1 MKYLLTIGLLVP
13 ILTWGQKATV
23 PSKMDFAGIKLK
35 ITEQARR
42 EIQSEVD
49 ALMANAT
56 YFNMKA
62 ERAALYMPIVE
73 RIFAEEGLPD
83 DFKYLAI
90 QESGFISDAVSTSN
104 AVGFWQF
111 KKLTAQEVGL
121 RVDRKIDERQ
131 NIEASTR
138 GAAKYLQ
145 KNNFYFNNWLH
156 ALQAYQMGAGGAMEV
171 LGEKG
176 SGAQSMTIDK
186 KTYWYVKTFL
196 AHKVAFKDALPIAA
210 NNVVPLVE
218 YKDVS
223 GKSLRSIANENNV
236 DYKELVAYNT
246 WVLGQE
252 IPNDKSYT
260 VVMPGTGKRSQ
271 HLVSSSV
278 TGTVTKPSKTT
289 APYAASPFDPSSEPV
304 RSISLNGLPGAVSRQ
319 DMSIDEFA
327 EFIGIEPL
335 KVIEY
340 NDLLP
345 HGRIMP
351 GQVYY
356 KRAKR
361 NKARIYYHTVEQGE
375 TVWEIS
381 QRYGLKV
388 DRLLKMNRLENNN
401 PELAAGR
408 VLWMKK
414 TRPSGVPVKYRPVE
428 NAGE

>member
-1 MKYLLTIGLLVP
+1 MKYILAIILLVP
-13 ILTWGQKATV
+13 VLAWAQAPKV
-23 PSKMDFAGIKLK
+23 PSRMEFADIKLK
-35 ITEQARR
+35 ITEHARK

-49 ALMANAT
+49 ALTSSAT
-56 YFNMKA
+56 FFNIKA

-176 SGAQSMTIDK
+176 SGAKNMTIDK

-196 AHKVAFKDALPIAA
+196 AHKVAFKDALPVASQNI
-210 NNVVPLVE
+210 VPLVE
-218 YKDVS
+218 YANAS
-223 GKSLRSIANENNV
+223 GKTLKNIANETNT
-236 DYKELVAYNT
+236 DYNELVSYNT
-246 WVLGQE
+246 WLLGRE
-252 IPNDKSYT
+252 IPGDKSYT
-260 VVMPGTGKRSQ
+260 VVLPGTATTDQ
-271 HLVSSSV
+271 HLVSTT
-278 TGTVTKPSKTT
+278 TGTVTQPTKTT
-289 APYAASPFDPSSEPV
+289 EPYSERIFDPSSEPV
-304 RSISLNGLPGAVSRQ
+304 RSISLNGLPGAVSRET
-319 DMSIDEFA
+319 MSIDEFA
-327 EFIGIEPL
+327 AQIGLESL
-335 KVIEY
+335 EVIEY

-345 HGRIMP
+345 HGTIIP

-361 NKARIYYHTVEQGE
+361 KKARIYYHTVEQGE
-375 TVWEIS
+375 SIWEIS
-381 QRYGLKV
+381 QRYGLKM
-388 DRLLKMNRLENNN
+388 DRLLKMNRLEDNN

-414 TRPSGVPVKYRPVE
+414 TRPSNVPVKYHPVE